1 LKAISTATARSPVRR
16 AALAAFVAALAI
28 GLAACGGS
36 HSSGTSADPATVTPA
51 TAPVF
56 LGAEVRPGGHLK
68 EAALSTGQKLTH
80 RNNPYAGL
88 VGALRTPGSPSLSYS
103 HDVAPWLGPKAGA
116 FVSSEA
122 GAESLAQLLLAGA
135 GQVASFP
142 FSGTGSGTRG
152 AIVMDTSDPSAA
164 QSFLG
169 ARAAAAGAHA
179 TSYRGVSYRV
189 TANGL
194 AFALVKRFAVIGSD
208 GVVREVIDTSAGGP
222 SLAQSPDYSKLLAG
236 APGEALAHLYVAGV
250 PGSHGPSAGAGA
262 AGAVLGLIAPG
273 GTTLTSVVPG
283 ASSLTVALDAIPAA
297 GASGLL
303 EAAPQGAQALGELPG
318 ESWLALG
325 IGNAHARL
333 GAAVL
338 RLGSLL
344 GLALGS
350 SSEGPAGGLGS
361 LLKALF
367 KPLEALAATTPAAQ
381 SDFAS
386 WMGPVGVFAGGANV
400 LELKAGVV
408 ISSTDA
414 ARSAAAVDKLAAELR
429 SGGASTQPLSLPGTE
444 AAVSVRLQGLPL
456 PVVIAAGHDPAG
468 KPKFVV
474 GLGQASVSAAL
485 SPPSTLSG
493 SPSAKAAAG
502 ALGEGIEPSLILAV
516 PTLVSLLEGLGLTEG
531 SGISGL
537 TPYLHAVTTVS
548 GGARSLGG
556 GVERVKV
563 VLGLAPAAG

>member
-1 LKAISTATARSPVRR
+1 
-16 AALAAFVAALAI
+16 VAALTI

-36 HSSGTSADPATVTPA
+36 HGSGTSADPATVTPA
-51 TAPVF
+51 AAPVF

-68 EAALSTGQKLTH
+68 EAALSAGQRLTR

-88 VGALRTPGSPSLSYS
+88 VGALRTPGSPPLSYS

-116 FVSSEA
+116 FVSSAA
-122 GAESLAQLLLAGA
+122 GAEALAQLLISGA
-135 GQVASFP
+135 GQISSFP
-142 FSGTGSGTRG
+142 FSATGTRG

-164 QSFLG
+164 QSFLN

-189 TANGL
+189 TASGL
-194 AFALVKRFAVIGSD
+194 AFALVGRFAVIGSD
-208 GVVREVIDTSAGGP
+208 GAVRAVIDTSAGGP
-222 SLAQSPDYSKLLAG
+222 SLAQSPNYSKLLAG
-236 APGEALAHLYVAGV
+236 APGESLAHLYVAGA
-250 PGSHGPSAGAGA
+250 PGSSGSGAGSGA
-262 AGAVLGLIAPG
+262 AGEVLGLLAPG
-273 GTTLTSVVPG
+273 GATLTSVVPG
-283 ASSLTVALDAIPAA
+283 ASSVTVALDAIPSA
-297 GASGLL
+297 GSSGLL
-303 EAAPQGAQALGELPG
+303 ESTPQGAQALAELPG

-325 IGNAHARL
+325 IGNAQARFS
-333 GAAVL
+333 AAVR

-344 GLALGS
+344 GLALGN
-350 SSEGPAGGLGS
+350 SSEGAAGGLGS

-367 KPLEALAATTPAAQ
+367 TPLEALAATTPAAR

-386 WMGPVGVFAGGANV
+386 WMGPVGVFAAGANA
-400 LELKAGVV
+400 LELKAAVV

-414 ARSAAAVDKLAAELR
+414 ARSAAAVDKLAAQLR
-429 SGGASTQPLSLPGTE
+429 GGGASTQPLSLPGTE

-456 PVVIAAGHDPAG
+456 PVVIAAGRDPAG

-474 GLGQASVSAAL
+474 GLGEASVGAAL
-485 SPPSTLSG
+485 SPASTLSG

-502 ALGEGIEPSLILAV
+502 ALSEGIEPSLILSV
-516 PTLVSLLEGLGLTEG
+516 PSLVSLLEGLGLTEG
-531 SGISGL
+531 AGISGL
-537 TPYLHAVTTVS
+537 TPYLHSLTTVS

-563 VLGLAPAAG
+563 VLGLAPAA